1 MPACRVSPWGP
12 KLLSVALLVCAGCDK
27 GDAPPAPT
35 SRSEA
40 VLTTAAPPPVTPVT
54 AHAAPST
61 PAPPRRLCE
70 AELGQPGHALPKIAF
85 AHAEATGAAA
95 VGEKINAGGGRW
107 TWVNFFAAWCGPCK
121 EEIPRL
127 RAWEQRLA
135 KAGTPIQLVF
145 VSLDDDERQ
154 LGKFLDAQPA
164 EGVKAAFWLKSGPAR
179 DTWLTGM
186 KMKSP
191 PDLPEHALIDGAGQ
205 VRCVVAGAV
214 DEADYVQFASIV
226 KR

>member
-1 MPACRVSPWGP
+1 MKSSIAIGVG
-12 KLLSVALLVCAGCDK
+12 LVFAAGCDK
-27 GDAPPAPT
+27 GDAPTAQT

-40 VLTTAAPPPVTPVT
+40 VLTTAAPAAAPSSAP
-54 AHAAPST
+54 HAAPSAPST
-61 PAPPRRLCE
+61 TAPPRKLCE
-70 AELGQPGHALPKIAF
+70 TELTQPGHALPKIAL
-85 AHAEATGAAA
+85 AHAEASGAFSL
-95 VGEKINAGGGRW
+95 GDKIKAGGGRW

-154 LGKFLDAQPA
+154 LGKFLDAQPT
-164 EGVKAAFWLKSGPAR
+164 EGVRSSLWLKSGTSR
-179 DTWLTGM
+179 DQWLAGM
-186 KMKSP
+186 KMKNP
-191 PDLPEHALIDGAGQ
+191 PDLPEHALIDGTGQ
-205 VRCVVAGAV
+205 VRCVLEGAV
-214 DEADYVQFASIV
+214 DESDYLQFAAIV